1 MIKRILNTLAL
12 CSIIAF
18 VACQKAEK
26 KREQIK
32 PLTFNSDMLRLTA
45 TNDVPKVSGQLLYM
59 PVYSNVPY
67 KKSERQFNL
76 DAFVAIHNTDLNHA
90 ITLSNVLFFNNEGR
104 LITNYLQRDTIISPL
119 GACNFHISPKVQ
131 NGTGANFLVEWVAD
145 TLVNEPLVETVMVGL
160 SNNQGVSFSS
170 RGKVI
175 RERH

>member
-1 MIKRILNTLAL
+1 MTKTIFLLITLSFIVAL
-12 CSIIAF
+12 T
-18 VACQKAEK
+18 ACQQAEK
-26 KREQIK
+26 KKERIE
-32 PLTFNSDMLRLTA
+32 PLTFNSDMLRLNA
-45 TNDVPKVSGQLLYM
+45 TDDVPKMSGQLLYM

-76 DAFVAIHNTDLNHA
+76 DAFVAIHNTDLNHP
-90 ITLSNVLFFNNEGR
+90 ITLSNVLFFDNEGH
-104 LITNYLQRDTIISPL
+104 LITKYLQKDTLISPL

-175 RERH
+175 RERR